1 MKIKTKAASYDYV
14 MTLKKPAHKRPKR
27 PSILFRTLIRLL
39 SIPELMSTKF
49 EFTKERMDEA
59 GEGPYLILMNHSAFI
74 DLKIAFKIFY
84 PMPFCTV
91 CTSDGFVGKRWL
103 MRQIGCIPTN
113 KFVTDLT
120 LITDMLHTLN
130 KLNTSILM
138 YPEASYSFDGCAT
151 PLPRGLGKLLKRMNV
166 PVLTVMT
173 EGAFLH
179 DPLYNCLKK
188 RKTKVTARLTCLLTR
203 EEIKNKSVEEID
215 SILDAAFSFDNFA
228 RQYETGT
235 EIKEPFRAEGLE
247 RILYKCAAC
256 HSEGTMRGEG
266 THITC
271 GHCGKIYEFDTLG
284 RLKALS
290 GETEFEHI
298 PDWYRWERECVANE
312 LINGEYLLDTAVDIG
327 IMTDYKKIYM
337 VGEGRLIH
345 NADGFTLTGCDGKLS
360 YSHPPLSSYGLYA
373 DYYWYE
379 IGDVICIGNKERLYY
394 CFPKSKSIVAKA
406 RLAAEELYRLKKQ
419 ETVKK

>member
-120 LITDMLHTLN
+120 LITDMLHTVN

-266 THITC
+266 AHITC
-271 GHCGKIYEFDTLG
+271 GHCGKIYELDTLG

-345 NADGFTLTGCDGKLS
+345 NADGFTLNGCDGKLS